1 MGRELKRKEAKK
13 NGQDIKKVNTS
24 TELDWKKIVITF
36 SVIVIFVVV
45 IYFILAVFVTK
56 EVGSNNTTNT
66 SDNSSNNTVA
76 NPILASDIFKESEDS
91 YYVYCFDFDEQD
103 TNISNIISNKLV
115 SDKVYRVNTKD
126 SLNKNYVSEVGNKNA
141 TSLEDLK
148 ISNPSLIKI
157 ENGSITMFLVGKQEI
172 INYYNN

>member
-66 SDNSSNNTVA
+66 SDNSSNNNVA

-115 SDKVYRVNTKD
+115 SIPKT
-126 SLNKNYVSEVGNKNA
+126 
-141 TSLEDLK
+141 
-148 ISNPSLIKI
+148 
-157 ENGSITMFLVGKQEI
+157 
-172 INYYNN
+172 